1 MSGAGA
7 ERVAMEVH
15 GLALDP
21 NTNAPIVVLRAVE
34 SGRILPIWVGIVEAS
49 AIAFELEKVQ
59 VARPMTHDLFLQTVA
74 AMQGQLNEVAIV
86 DLRDNTY
93 FATLTLTTAH
103 GPLVMDA
110 RPSDAIALAL
120 RAKCPI
126 WCAESVITHVEK
138 AQQPGENKGSESPEE
153 PEGPRVIFREDN
165 NPSFDGLLDKL
176 KDSDFGKYKQ

>member
-1 MSGAGA
+1 
-7 ERVAMEVH
+7 MEVH

-21 NTNAPIVVLRAVE
+21 NTNAPIVVLRAIE

-59 VARPMTHDLFLQTVA
+59 IARPMTHDLFLQTVA
-74 AMQGQLNEVAIV
+74 AMNGKLTEVAITE
-86 DLRDNTY
+86 LRDNTY
-93 FATLTLTTAH
+93 FATLSLDTPA

-120 RAKCPI
+120 RAKCPM
-126 WCAESVITHVEK
+126 WCEEAVITHVEK
-138 AQQPGENKGSESPEE
+138 AQQPGESKTPRDPADETPEE

>member
-1 MSGAGA
+1 
-7 ERVAMEVH
+7 MEVH

-21 NTNAPIVVLRAVE
+21 STNAPIVVLRAVE

-59 VARPMTHDLFLQTVA
+59 IARPMTHDLFLQTLA
-74 AMQGQLNEVAIV
+74 ALHGKLTEVAII

-93 FATLTLTTAH
+93 FATLSIETAS
-103 GPLVMDA
+103 GMLVMDA

-126 WCAESVITHVEK
+126 WCAEEVITHVEK
-138 AQQPGENKGSESPEE
+138 AQQPGENKDPAQDEV
-153 PEGPRVIFREDN
+153 EGPRVIFREDN